1 MLTYNLF
8 TRFVLDADQE
18 TNIDDPAEEIGDY
31 NIILNSFREKIAYCV
46 DI

>member
-1 MLTYNLF
+1 MLPFNLF

-31 NIILNSFREKIAYCV
+31 NIILNSFRGEIAYCV
-46 DI
+46 NI